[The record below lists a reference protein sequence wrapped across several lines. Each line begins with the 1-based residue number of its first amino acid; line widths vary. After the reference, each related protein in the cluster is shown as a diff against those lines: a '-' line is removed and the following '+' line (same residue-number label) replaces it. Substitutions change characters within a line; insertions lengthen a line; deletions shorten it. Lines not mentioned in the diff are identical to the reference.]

1 MMDPKRWT
9 KTLPATYEETNHPKY
24 DLDPS
29 RWVGTIP
36 KIKTIKTKSPIKK
49 YSLTFIFFIFGL
61 ILVSVTKNE
70 TRNLQKE
77 IDGLQASINILE
89 YDLHQETLDHEV
101 ISSPENI
108 SRLAKEH
115 LESTFAHYT
124 QAQIKHL
131 NGKKGI
137 SKKPKKTYLEKNL
150 KENIKYKKDEI
161 KLLFAKKIEFKKTEL
176 MKLQEL
182 YSKPEELPGVLKKQ
196 VAKKIK
202 AKKNELMELKKL
214 YSEPGEIWK
223 SKKVQQWAGLQVVK
237 VFLGIPI
244 VPGR

>member
-9 KTLPATYEETNHPKY
+9 KTLPTSYDEISHQKY
-24 DLDPS
+24 DLDPN
-29 RWVGTIP
+29 RWIETIP
-36 KIKTIKTKSPIKK
+36 KIKTNNPIKK
-49 YSLTFIFFIFGL
+49 YSFTIAFFVFGL
-61 ILVSVTKNE
+61 IFVSVIKNE

-77 IDGLQASINILE
+77 INLLQTSINVLE
-89 YDLHQETLDHEV
+89 YDLHQEILDHEV

-124 QAQIKHL
+124 ESQIKHI
-131 NGKKGI
+131 NGKQKT
-137 SKKPKKTYLEKNL
+137 SKKSEKVFLKKNL
-150 KENIKYKKDEI
+150 KENIKDKKEKM
-161 KLLFAKKIEFKKTEL
+161 KLIFAKKIETKKTEL

-182 YSKPEELPGVLKKQ
+182 YSKPEELPGELKQK
-196 VAKKIK
+196 VAKKIET
-202 AKKNELMELKKL
+202 KKIELTELKRL

-223 SKKVQQWAGLQVVK
+223 SRKVQQWAGLQVVK
-237 VFLGIPI
+237 AFLGIPI